1 MVEALTGKQAVST
14 LLIRW
19 VARIW
24 SVASILI
31 FLLLCVG
38 EGIHYTGSMQWL
50 GFLFYPVGVSIG
62 MILAWKRE
70 GLGGSITTVCLI
82 VYYIVHFATAGV
94 LPRGW
99 GWLVLAAPGFL
110 FLLCGFR
117 RDGTSRSPAQSTS
130 G

>member
-19 VARIW
+19 IARLW

-70 GLGGSITTVCLI
+70 VLGGSITTGCLI
-82 VYYIVHFATAGV
+82 AYYIVHFATAGV
-94 LPRGW
+94 LPKGW

-117 RDGTSRSPAQSTS
+117 RDRTSKSPAQSTS

>member
-1 MVEALTGKQAVST
+1 MEMLTGKQAVST

-19 VARIW
+19 IARLW

-31 FLLLCVG
+31 ILLLCVG
-38 EGIHYTGSMQWL
+38 EGIHYTGPMQWL

-62 MILAWKRE
+62 MILAWRRE
-70 GLGGSITTVCLI
+70 CLGGGITVACLVVFYMI
-82 VYYIVHFATAGV
+82 HFATAGV

-117 RDGTSRSPAQSTS
+117 TGQAGKSPAPPAA

>member
-1 MVEALTGKQAVST
+1 MVESLTGKRAVST
-14 LLIRW
+14 LLVRW
-19 VARIW
+19 IARLW

-31 FLLLCVG
+31 ILLLCVG
-38 EGIHYTGSMQWL
+38 EGIHYTGPMQWL

-62 MILAWKRE
+62 MILAWRRE
-70 GLGGSITTVCLI
+70 CLGGGITVACLVVFYMI
-82 VYYIVHFATAGV
+82 HFATAGV

-117 RDGTSRSPAQSTS
+117 RDQASKSLQQPAA

>member
-1 MVEALTGKQAVST
+1 MEMLTGEQIAAT
-14 LLIRW
+14 QLIRW
-19 VARIW
+19 IARLW

-31 FLLLCVG
+31 ILLLCVG
-38 EGIHYTGSMQWL
+38 EGIHYTGPMQWL

-62 MILAWKRE
+62 MILAFRRE
-70 GLGGSITTVCLI
+70 CLGGGITVACLVVFYMI
-82 VYYIVHFATAGV
+82 HFATAGV
-94 LPRGW
+94 LPRGC

-117 RDGTSRSPAQSTS
+117 RNQASKSPQQPAA